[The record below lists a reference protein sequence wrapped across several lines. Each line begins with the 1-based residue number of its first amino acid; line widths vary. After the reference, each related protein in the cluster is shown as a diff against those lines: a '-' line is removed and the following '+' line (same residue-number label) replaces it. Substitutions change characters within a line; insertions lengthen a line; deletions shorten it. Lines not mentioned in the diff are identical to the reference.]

1 MRRLVRAAKGGDDGM
16 RGWRRD
22 ALGQGTAMGGGG
34 EGGVF
39 PHYKFNL
46 TNGSENLE
54 TMEYMKCGRVYHA
67 GGDAGWFRRQY
78 CQGRSIFS
86 ESATARGPS
95 GVEGAKVVPGM
106 GERQNMLLARQE
118 AARGSRRTVPVAFG
132 SCCANA
138 GMSSLVSLFPVR
150 RRRFSFKVRLR
161 GFYFEDSSE
170 RSGIVE
176 ISNMKDNT
184 KSKLSKLLSS
194 LYML

>member
-1 MRRLVRAAKGGDDGM
+1 MT
-16 RGWRRD
+16 RGEGR
-22 ALGQGTAMGGGG
+22 

-86 ESATARGPS
+86 ESATGAS
-95 GVEGAKVVPGM
+95 GVEGGESGSRLGWGRT

-118 AARGSRRTVPVAFG
+118 AAREGRRTVPVAFG
-132 SCCANA
+132 SCRANA
-138 GMSSLVSLFPVR
+138 GISSLVSSFPAR
-150 RRRFSFKVRLR
+150 QR
-161 GFYFEDSSE
+161 
-170 RSGIVE
+170 
-176 ISNMKDNT
+176 
-184 KSKLSKLLSS
+184 
-194 LYML
+194 

>member
-1 MRRLVRAAKGGDDGM
+1 M
-16 RGWRRD
+16 
-22 ALGQGTAMGGGG
+22 
-34 EGGVF
+34 F

-95 GVEGAKVVPGM
+95 RVEGGRKWFPPRT

-118 AARGSRRTVPVAFG
+118 AARGGRRTVPVAFE
-132 SCCANA
+132 SCRANA
-138 GMSSLVSLFPVR
+138 SISSLVSLFSER
-150 RRRFSFKVRLR
+150 QRRFFPQSVIARALLRKSDLIRRCRDVR
-161 GFYFEDSSE
+161 YEFENDA
-170 RSGIVE
+170 IVE
-176 ISNMKDNT
+176 IGPLNVTYTLIYKI
-184 KSKLSKLLSS
+184 
-194 LYML
+194 